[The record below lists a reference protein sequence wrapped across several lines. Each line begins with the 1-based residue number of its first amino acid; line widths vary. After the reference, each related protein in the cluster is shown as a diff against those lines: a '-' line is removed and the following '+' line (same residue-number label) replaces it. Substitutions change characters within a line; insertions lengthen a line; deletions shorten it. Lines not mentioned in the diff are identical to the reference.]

1 MNIASLLASS
11 AVAALLCTSP
21 AMAQIGKQD
30 QGPAAAPQLPAP
42 SAPAPQRN
50 EAPGNTPGAGAQP
63 QKAPPKQAQPKPE
76 APGPRQAQ
84 PKQDTPKQAQP
95 KDKQDRQRPA
105 QVQRPSETKQPGTAN
120 TPDGNEP
127 RKNAEPGKAA
137 PQPGTAPAPK
147 NAQTESR
154 DNKGPDRAADR
165 TKGPGVQLSEQKRA
179 DVHRDILKERNV
191 NRANVRVDVR
201 VGTRVP
207 RSVRLAPL
215 PASVIALAPAYR
227 SYRYFVVDDRICIVQ
242 PTTYE
247 VVDVILPDRQVAQH
261 GGQKSA
267 GLTLSQQ
274 EREIILREVD
284 LQGDSTLGLGAIE
297 EGSQVPRAARLQPLP
312 VTVTDRIPRLNGF
325 TYLVVEDRVALVDRP
340 GIVQAI
346 IEIHRQR

>member
-1 MNIASLLASS
+1 
-11 AVAALLCTSP
+11 
-21 AMAQIGKQD
+21 MAQIGKQD
-30 QGPAAAPQLPAP
+30 QGPAAGPQLPAP

-50 EAPGNTPGAGAQP
+50 DTPGPGAQP
-63 QKAPPKQAQPKPE
+63 QKAQPKQAQPKPD

-84 PKQDTPKQAQP
+84 PKQDAPKQAQP
-95 KDKQDRQRPA
+95 KDKQAQPKDKQDQQRPA
-105 QVQRPSETKQPGTAN
+105 QVQRPPETKQPGTAN
-120 TPDGNEP
+120 TPGGNEP

-165 TKGPGVQLSEQKRA
+165 AKGPDVQLSEQKRA

-191 NRANVRVDVR
+191 NRANVRIDVR

-227 SYRYFVVDDRICIVQ
+227 SYSYFVVDDRICIVQ

-247 VVDVILPDRQVAQH
+247 VIDVILPDRQVAQQ
-261 GGQKSA
+261 GGQRSA

-312 VTVTDRIPRLNGF
+312 VTVIDRIPRLEG
-325 TYLVVEDRVALVDRP
+325 YMYVVVEDRVALVDRP
-340 GIVQAI
+340 GIVQAV
-346 IEIHRQR
+346 IEIHR